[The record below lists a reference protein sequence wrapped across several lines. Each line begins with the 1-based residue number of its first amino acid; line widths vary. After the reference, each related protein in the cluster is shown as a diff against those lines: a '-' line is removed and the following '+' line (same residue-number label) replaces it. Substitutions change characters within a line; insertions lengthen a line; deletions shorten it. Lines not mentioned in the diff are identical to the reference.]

1 MFKTVIA
8 IVVIGAL
15 VGLWAMGVQRALVD
29 LEERYKN
36 ALSQIGVQL
45 NSRWDALTALAD
57 LTKGYSEHEYQ
68 TLMDTVGSRTKI
80 TADSSAADVNGQ
92 EMALNSAFGRLLA
105 VAEAYPNLKAN
116 ETYIKTMASVEKYEE
131 NVRMSRMVFND
142 MVTKLNAMIR
152 KFPTSLIAG
161 MIGFS
166 TKEYLQEPEGKT
178 EMPSMVR

>member
-116 ETYIKTMASVEKYEE
+116 ETYIKTMSSVEKYEE

-161 MIGFS
+161 MMGFS
-166 TKEYLQEPEGKT
+166 TRDYLEEPVGKT
-178 EMPSMVR
+178 EMPSMMR

>member
-1 MFKTVIA
+1 MLPVI
-8 IVVIGAL
+8 IVIVGIGLVIG
-15 VGLWAMGVQRALVD
+15 LWVMGVQRALVD